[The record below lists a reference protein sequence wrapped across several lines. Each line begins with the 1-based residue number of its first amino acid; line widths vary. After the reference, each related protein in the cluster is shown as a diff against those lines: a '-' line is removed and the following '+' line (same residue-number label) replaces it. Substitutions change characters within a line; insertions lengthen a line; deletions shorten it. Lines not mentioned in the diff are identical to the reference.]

1 MLCLIPPV
9 SDGELTLFSFFNIVV
24 LAWINN
30 ECVRMLQIFDCAF
43 IIGWRLLS
51 HGATV
56 TLLVSQLRRTHIDLY
71 RLPPKSIMNP
81 RKECQKGA
89 SGWWWLCRSVCAIP
103 AMASCFVLCSPVFA
117 IKMTVY
123 TACKGVGK
131 MCWAHKFSFPGFF
144 SFLFLMQKKPLG
156 EKKTVFTQNIFCKEK
171 DNRHVLLL
179 VLFTLN
185 CIPWFW

>member
-103 AMASCFVLCSPVFA
+103 AMASCFVFCSPVFA

-123 TACKGVGK
+123 TACKGVGGK
-131 MCWAHKFSFPGFF
+131 NASSTQIQFSRLFF
-144 SFLFLMQKKPLG
+144 FFFLMQNKPL
-156 EKKTVFTQNIFCKEK
+156 KKIVFTQNIFCKEK
-171 DNRHVLLL
+171 DNRYVLLW
-179 VLFTLN
+179 VPFTWN
-185 CIPWFW
+185 CVSWF